1 MKNRVAGTFRSL
13 RSFNFRLWTAG
24 ALVSNV
30 GTWMQRVAQ
39 DWLVLT
45 QLTHHDASA
54 LGIVVSLQF
63 APQLLLLPW
72 TGSAADRLN
81 QRKLLILTQA
91 AMGVLALILG
101 VLTIAG
107 VIQLWHVY
115 VLAFLSGS
123 AAALDAPVRQTF
135 VAEMVGDADL
145 SNAVALN
152 STSFNAAQM
161 IGPAVAGL
169 LIASV
174 GIGWAFLLN
183 GLSFAA
189 VLISMS
195 FFRLTELHK
204 SARAH
209 PITSGFLEGLRY
221 VWKRPDLKAI
231 LIMLFLI
238 GTFGLNF
245 PIFIATMAV
254 NVFHSDAR
262 AFGLLSSIM
271 AVGTV
276 SGALFAAS
284 RQKQSLASLM
294 AGAGV
299 FGLGCTLAALAPG
312 YWWFAAT
319 LIIIGAA
326 ALTFANG
333 TNSIMQLST
342 EPAMRGRVMAL
353 RVAIAFGGTPIGA
366 PIVGWVANHFG
377 PRWSL
382 VIGAVAGFAAALV
395 AVLVLARRKNTPRR
409 VISPVKSAS
418 IQPNP
423 LSIPARRVRLLAAG
437 HHRGLA
443 AVFAGAV
450 DLLPEAHKVVDS
462 GDGGD
467 QHRKVDGGNGDPP
480 DRYDEHANLPLIPAM
495 GQNG

>member
-1 MKNRVAGTFRSL
+1 MKNPVAGTFRSL

-24 ALVSNV
+24 GLISNV

-54 LGIVVSLQF
+54 LGIVMGLQF

-81 QRKLLILTQA
+81 QRKLLMVTQA
-91 AMGVLALILG
+91 TMGVLALVLG

-115 VLAFLSGS
+115 VFAFLSGS

-135 VAEMVGDADL
+135 VAEMVGDEDL
-145 SNAVALN
+145 PNAVALN

-169 LIASV
+169 LIARV

-183 GLSFAA
+183 GISFAA

-195 FFRLTELHK
+195 FFRLSELRT

-209 PITSGFLEGLRY
+209 RTTAGFLGGLRY
-221 VWKRPDLKAI
+221 VWRKPDLRAV

-238 GTFGLNF
+238 GTFGMNF

-262 AFGLLSSIM
+262 GFGLLSSIM
-271 AVGTV
+271 AVGTL
-276 SGALFAAS
+276 SGALFAAG
-284 RQKQSLASLM
+284 RKKPSLASLL

-312 YWWFAAT
+312 YWWFGAA
-319 LIIIGAA
+319 LVVIGAA
-326 ALTFANG
+326 GLTFTNG

-353 RVAIAFGGTPIGA
+353 RVGIALGGAPIGA
-366 PIVGWVANHFG
+366 PIVGWVANYFG
-377 PRWSL
+377 PRWAL
-382 VIGAVAGFAAALV
+382 GIGAGAGFAAALV
-395 AVLVLARRKNTPRR
+395 AVFVLSSRKEP
-409 VISPVKSAS
+409 
-418 IQPNP
+418 
-423 LSIPARRVRLLAAG
+423 LLA
-437 HHRGLA
+437 
-443 AVFAGAV
+443 
-450 DLLPEAHKVVDS
+450 
-462 GDGGD
+462 
-467 QHRKVDGGNGDPP
+467 
-480 DRYDEHANLPLIPAM
+480 
-495 GQNG
+495 